1 MAVERVVCRRSG
13 LVEGRGRVFEVD
25 GTEVAVFLL
34 GDRVYALENACP
46 HRGGPLAFGDLR
58 GGTVHC
64 PLHAWPFDLAT
75 GECADH
81 PDRPARA
88 FAARVRGDEVRVE
101 L

>member
-1 MAVERVVCRRSG
+1 MSVDRVVCRTSD
-13 LVEGRGRVFEVD
+13 LAEGRGRVVEVD
-25 GTEVAVFLL
+25 GLEIAVFVVE
-34 GDRVYALENACP
+34 GRVYALENACP

-58 GGTVHC
+58 GRTVHC

-75 GECADH
+75 GGCPDH

-88 FAARVRGDEVRVE
+88 FVARVRGDEVRVE